1 MIRILHWLTAKLSQ
15 LTDAGAT
22 EPDSSD
28 EEEYGVSKE
37 EMPLDSDEEEYGVS
51 EEEKPRGPAIYVE
64 ANGDTQPSLEI
75 IKEPLRT
82 PDMSEGFDPY
92 NSGTFKILKK

>member
-15 LTDAGAT
+15 LTAAWAT
-22 EPDSSD
+22 EPR
-28 EEEYGVSKE
+28 G
-37 EMPLDSDEEEYGVS
+37 SDEEEYGVS

>member
-1 MIRILHWLTAKLSQ
+1 MIRILHWLTAKLSR
-15 LTDAGAT
+15 LTAAGAT
-22 EPDSSD
+22 EPPGFD

-37 EMPLDSDEEEYGVS
+37 EMPLDSDEEEYGVIK
-51 EEEKPRGPAIYVE
+51 EEMARGPAIYVE
-64 ANGDTQPSLEI
+64 ENGDTQPSLEI

-92 NSGTFKILKK
+92 NSGTFKSLKK